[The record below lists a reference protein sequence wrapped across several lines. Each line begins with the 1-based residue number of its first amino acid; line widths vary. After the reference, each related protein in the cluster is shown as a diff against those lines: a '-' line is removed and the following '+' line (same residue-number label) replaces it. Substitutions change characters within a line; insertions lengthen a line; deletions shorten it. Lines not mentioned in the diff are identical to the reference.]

1 MKIAAFSI
9 VVLLL
14 SPALYSAEAWSQ
26 TASTTEQAMAAPAA
40 GEVARA
46 AFSRDVQDREPT
58 DTITQLTN
66 NERKIFY
73 FTELKGLGGQKVT
86 HRWEYNGQVMAEIP
100 FDIGGDRWRVY
111 SSKTLDPIWLGEWK
125 VSVTDENGATLSV
138 NTFSYTTAP
147 KQEQTAPAGAASQ
160 Q

>member
-1 MKIAAFSI
+1 MKIAAFS
-9 VVLLL
+9 VAALLL
-14 SPALYSAEAWSQ
+14 SPALYIAEAQSQ
-26 TASTTEQAMAAPAA
+26 TAPTTEQAAAPAA
-40 GEVARA
+40 GGVARA
-46 AFSRDVQDREPT
+46 VFSLAIQDREPT
-58 DTITQLTN
+58 DAVTQLTN
-66 NERKIFY
+66 NENKIFY
-73 FTELKGLGGQKVT
+73 FTELKGLSGKKVT

-138 NTFSYTTAP
+138 NTFSYTAAP
-147 KQEQTAPAGAASQ
+147 KQEQTAPAAPATQ